1 MDACH
6 ASEETAHE
14 LEYEPASLPGVSYLP
29 DGLQVEMVI
38 AALSLLCQNERLAI
52 AVHHSSGLGPIIPSR
67 AHALEGAAKCCPV
80 LLLVHAFNM
89 LKSKATENSCLT
101 RCGVCKTHI
110 CWLCG
115 EAIPA
120 AGLEEAQG
128 HYWIKG
134 TPCYGMMNDDKQS

>member
-1 MDACH
+1 MDYQVSLRAGINYGTANESTVCPSAPFLEALNCCCDAC
-6 ASEETAHE
+6 
-14 LEYEPASLPGVSYLP
+14 
-29 DGLQVEMVI
+29 
-38 AALSLLCQNERLAI
+38 
-52 AVHHSSGLGPIIPSR
+52 
-67 AHALEGAAKCCPV
+67 
-80 LLLVHAFNM
+80 
-89 LKSKATENSCLT
+89 

-134 TPCYGMMNDDKQS
+134 TACYGMMNDDKQS